1 MTTSWYN
8 EIKDYD
14 FTKPGFSMQTGHF
27 TQVIWKS
34 TTQMGIGYA
43 KSESGN
49 YYGVANYYP
58 AGNFTGEFKQNV
70 LNI

>member
-1 MTTSWYN
+1 
-8 EIKDYD
+8 
-14 FTKPGFSMQTGHF
+14 
-27 TQVIWKS
+27 
-34 TTQMGIGYA
+34 MGIGYA